1 MCFIGFQR
9 TNHNMNQSNQGE
21 KKKIKKK
28 KKKKKKAA
36 AYIKRETGLTHSH
49 SESTKI
55 RAKV

>member
-21 KKKIKKK
+21 KKE

-49 SESTKI
+49 SEPTKI